1 MASRDRD
8 RGFRELIS
16 SEDNRRKLRKR
27 FSLENDRALPPKLV
41 ALAVTL
47 QEALERRE
55 QGLSD
60 ENPGS
65 PIQDIRD
72 P

>member
-1 MASRDRD
+1 MVTRDRD

-27 FSLENDRALPPKLV
+27 FSLENDRTLPPRLA
-41 ALAVTL
+41 ALAVKL
-47 QEALERRE
+47 QEVLERRE
-55 QGLSD
+55 QELSD

-65 PIQDIRD
+65 PIQNIS
-72 P
+72 